1 MSRVQIENFCFT
13 ILNDS
18 RYSKLLPEWGRK
30 KLLEIDI
37 ELTEDNIDTVLTQI
51 YSKERRI

>member
-37 ELTEDNIDTVLTQI
+37 ELTEDNIDIALTQI
-51 YSKERRI
+51 YLFLLF